1 MLIEADDRQ
10 SSRFTKSERH
20 PRQWAPPLGSKL
32 SMTSTNPR
40 MFCVVLLLITV
51 GVASVIGI
59 GIKAAQTDTT
69 PKELTKEDVEDAK
82 SMEMLDAIYMDAA
95 TKTSVL
101 DQSTWDGLTDS
112 QRIFVRSLGWDPPPD
127 QQKVPPE
134 PKGWGAP
141 GSFALKGKLLE
152 ALRIYSPDKNDTHV
166 AISYNQE
173 QGGITYALI
182 KALKAALNKGAK
194 PRDILEKF
202 SGSNPAAVA
211 FALSVKDEKGN
222 PVINPNLP
230 IGNALPLVRAARD
243 GQGTN
248 VVYLLLFGADPSLSL
263 KENIN
268 TDLGGNSIEISDAD
282 PAVKSLLSKSGE
294 GSNVPGLS
302 DITARQFLGDALN
315 QMQLYVKNKEVILAL
330 KKRIEELDRLAEA
343 QDMKEAQNN
352 RAGTDPKKL
361 REELREKRLKELK
374 KLADQKAEFPQRDAA
389 KAKDEV
395 IDDGPGPQ
403 SRLDVPLEYRL
414 ALKAARLGPHCCQTR
429 QARGRYNLCN
439 T

>member
-1 MLIEADDRQ
+1 MP
-10 SSRFTKSERH
+10 SRWRCLTRYTWMQPQKH
-20 PRQWAPPLGSKL
+20 QY
-32 SMTSTNPR
+32 
-40 MFCVVLLLITV
+40 
-51 GVASVIGI
+51 
-59 GIKAAQTDTT
+59 
-69 PKELTKEDVEDAK
+69 LTKVHG
-82 SMEMLDAIYMDAA
+82 MDLQIHKESFYVAWGG
-95 TKTSVL
+95 TRRQINRRSR
-101 DQSTWDGLTDS
+101 QN
-112 QRIFVRSLGWDPPPD
+112 QRVGGRR
-127 QQKVPPE
+127 
-134 PKGWGAP
+134 
-141 GSFALKGKLLE
+141 SFALKGKLLE

-194 PRDILEKF
+194 PRDILDKF

-248 VVYLLLFGADPSLSL
+248 VVYLLLFRADPSLSL

-302 DITARQFLGDALN
+302 NITARQFLGDALN
-315 QMQLYVKNKEVILAL
+315 QMQLYVKNKEVMLAL

-352 RAGTDPKKL
+352 RAGTDPKETP
-361 REELREKRLKELK
+361 RGTPRR
-374 KLADQKAEFPQRDAA
+374 APQGVETRRP
-389 KAKDEV
+389 ESR
-395 IDDGPGPQ
+395 IPPTRCRQ
-403 SRLDVPLEYRL
+403 SQGRGYR
-414 ALKAARLGPHCCQTR
+414 
-429 QARGRYNLCN
+429 
-439 T
+439 

>member
-40 MFCVVLLLITV
+40 MFCVILLLITV

-101 DQSTWDGLTDS
+101 DQSTWNGLTDS
-112 QRIFVRSLGWDPPPD
+112 QRIFLRSLGWDPPPD

-141 GSFALKGKLLE
+141 GSYALKGEILE
-152 ALRIYSPDKNDTHV
+152 GLRIYSPDKNDTHV
-166 AISYNQE
+166 AFSYKQE
-173 QGGITYALI
+173 QAKITYALI
-182 KALKAALNKGAK
+182 KALKVALNKEVK
-194 PRDILEKF
+194 PRAILKKF
-202 SGSNPAAVA
+202 SGHNPAAVA
-211 FALSVKDEKGN
+211 WALSVKDESGKY
-222 PVINPNLP
+222 VDNPNLP
-230 IGNALPLVRAARD
+230 SGNELPLVRAARD
-243 GQGTN
+243 GLGTD

-268 TDLGGNSIEISDAD
+268 TDLEGNAIEISDGD
-282 PAVKSLLSKSGE
+282 PAVQSLLSKSGA
-294 GSNVPGLS
+294 GYNVPGIFN
-302 DITARQFLGDALN
+302 ITARQFLGDALN

-330 KKRIEELDRLAEA
+330 KNKIDELDRLA
-343 QDMKEAQNN
+343 EAQNN

-361 REELREKRLKELK
+361 REELHEKRLWALK
-374 KLADQKAEFPQRDAA
+374 KLADEKAEFPQRDAA
-389 KAKDEV
+389 KAQDEV
-395 IDDGPGPQ
+395 IDDGPGAQ
-403 SRLDVPLEYRL
+403 SCLDVPLEYLL